1 MSNGIYSYKNSIL
14 PECDLNLNLSW
25 EYLIGPQST
34 CMLPSGPVWAP
45 ILHGDSQSSPSSTEL
60 RSKVCCV
67 GVKATPWRQTF
78 ILCKEG
84 RQKTW
89 KAAARLSLS
98 DWVSLFLSALIGVV
112 NVHAVSLFLCI
123 ISRSAGRV
131 KATESSLCNV
141 SKQFIYLFLNVISKN
156 ERPFFCFREILVI
169 IKTKCRKCSI
179 LDDLVSCSKDMW
191 RLKWSMRISTRS
203 LPKQQQ

>member
-1 MSNGIYSYKNSIL
+1 MSIGIYSYKNCIL

-89 KAAARLSLS
+89 KAAACLSLS
-98 DWVSLFLSALIGVV
+98 DRVSLFLSALIGVV
-112 NVHAVSLFLCI
+112 NVHAVSLFLYVI
-123 ISRSAGRV
+123 RRSAG

-141 SKQFIYLFLNVISKN
+141 AKQFIYLFLNVISEN
-156 ERPFFCFREILVI
+156 ERQFF
-169 IKTKCRKCSI
+169 
-179 LDDLVSCSKDMW
+179 VSE
-191 RLKWSMRISTRS
+191 RFWS
-203 LPKQQQ
+203 